1 MVLACVLF
9 VIGLL
14 MLYYGAEWLVKGA
27 SSLARSLGLTPLV
40 IGLTVVAF
48 GTSAP
53 ELVVSI
59 ISSFQEKSMI
69 AVGNVVGSNICNIA
83 LVLGLAS
90 LFMPIK
96 SNESVVKRDIPIML
110 GISLYLMLIS
120 LNSTIGRLEGATLLC
135 GIIIY
140 VCLNY
145 YYAVKGTK
153 QASSREKFSKEL
165 AAEDVEH
172 IPSRAR
178 QIALIVAGILFVVA
192 GAQVLI
198 DSAVKI
204 MHTFGISE
212 KFIGL
217 TVVALGTS
225 LPELLGGKKAYSPAF
240 YSTGIF
246 IVSILI
252 GMGAGLITGCIGA
265 GGGFIIAP
273 ALMSAGIK
281 GILAVGTDLFHIFAK
296 AIMGSVIHRK
306 LGNVS
311 VPLAIVFLIG
321 AIIGATAGGV
331 LNRVL
336 YEINPVLSDAFI
348 TTVYSLML
356 GFLGTYA
363 LIDFLKARKAPGTA
377 DEGAHGGKSEGA
389 DMGGLP
395 KKLQAV
401 KIPPLVKFD
410 FDLVPGGRGI
420 SWVFL
425 VLSGALVGLAAG
437 IMGVG
442 GGFLTFPIF
451 VYVLGVSSMT
461 TVGTDI
467 FQIVFTAGYASIS
480 QYAIYGFIFYTLAMG
495 MLLGS
500 LLGIQV
506 GALVTKVV
514 PGITIRGFYA
524 MAVLAGFI
532 NRIFALPA
540 KLNAMDVIK
549 IDPGTASVL
558 ESIGVWAFFI
568 VIGVFSVWVIGTFLT
583 NIPKLKGEEV

>member
-1 MVLACVLF
+1 MNFFKQLGSFMMMGARAHAKWEISVSKTILGDRKRLL
-9 VIGLL
+9 ILGLL
-14 MLYYGAEWLVKGA
+14 TIPVILGSIAFADQVGGA
-27 SSLARSLGLTPLV
+27 
-40 IGLTVVAF
+40 
-48 GTSAP
+48 
-53 ELVVSI
+53 
-59 ISSFQEKSMI
+59 
-69 AVGNVVGSNICNIA
+69 
-83 LVLGLAS
+83 
-90 LFMPIK
+90 
-96 SNESVVKRDIPIML
+96 
-110 GISLYLMLIS
+110 
-120 LNSTIGRLEGATLLC
+120 
-135 GIIIY
+135 
-140 VCLNY
+140 
-145 YYAVKGTK
+145 
-153 QASSREKFSKEL
+153 
-165 AAEDVEH
+165 
-172 IPSRAR
+172 
-178 QIALIVAGILFVVA
+178 
-192 GAQVLI
+192 
-198 DSAVKI
+198 
-204 MHTFGISE
+204 
-212 KFIGL
+212 
-217 TVVALGTS
+217 

-246 IVSILI
+246 VVSILI

-311 VPLAIVFLIG
+311 VPLALVFLIG
-321 AIIGATAGGV
+321 AIIGATAGGI

-348 TTVYSLML
+348 TTVYSGML
-356 GFLGTYA
+356 GFLGIYSLT
-363 LIDFLKARKAPGTA
+363 DFLRARKAPGAA

-389 DMGGLP
+389 DLGGLP
-395 KKLQAV
+395 KKLQGV

-425 VLSGALVGLAAG
+425 VASGALVGLAAG

-500 LLGIQV
+500 LLGIQI

-524 MAVLAGFI
+524 MAVMAGFV
-532 NRIFALPA
+532 NRVFALPA
-540 KLNAMDVIK
+540 KLNAMEVIK
-549 IDPGTASVL
+549 IDPGLASVL
-558 ESIGVWAFFI
+558 ETIGVWAFFI
-568 VIGVFSVWVIGTFLT
+568 VIGAFSVWVIGTFLT